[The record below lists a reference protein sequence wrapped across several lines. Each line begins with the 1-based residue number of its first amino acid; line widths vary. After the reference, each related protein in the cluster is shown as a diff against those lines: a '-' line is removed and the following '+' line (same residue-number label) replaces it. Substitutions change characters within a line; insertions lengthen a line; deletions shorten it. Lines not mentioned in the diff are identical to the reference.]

1 MRILKITGKN
11 EAAIQEQIKK
21 EYGEQAVI
29 VSSQEEK
36 RGGILGLFKKSEW
49 SMTIALDD
57 PLADIDDPSSTPHK
71 PDDEEEVDTQAF
83 IEQLNMH
90 REEMKASPKEVLK
103 QSLIEEGIQAEIID
117 EILKD
122 VEEDDIEHLG
132 KVLYN
137 TLNTFMPKFNHKLP
151 KVNFFIGPT
160 GVGKTT
166 TIAKLTA
173 MKVLQENKKVV
184 LLTADTYRIAAV
196 EQLKTYSEIL
206 GVNIETIYDNDDL
219 TKYITKWQ
227 DADHIFIDTA
237 GRSHKNLEQ
246 LAELKELLSKY
257 EHKQVFLVLNFNTQY
272 TDVQNIVN
280 IYQDI
285 ADNFALII
293 TKLDETDGIGNLL
306 NMSYCAKR
314 AIAFLT
320 TGQGVPEDIEKF
332 ESLKYI
338 KLLLG
343 RVKYE

>member
-1 MRILKITGKN
+1 MLSF
-11 EAAIQEQIKK
+11 IQ
-21 EYGEQAVI
+21 
-29 VSSQEEK
+29 
-36 RGGILGLFKKSEW
+36 R
-49 SMTIALDD
+49 
-57 PLADIDDPSSTPHK
+57 
-71 PDDEEEVDTQAF
+71 
-83 IEQLNMH
+83 
-90 REEMKASPKEVLK
+90 
-103 QSLIEEGIQAEIID
+103 
-117 EILKD
+117 
-122 VEEDDIEHLG
+122 
-132 KVLYN
+132 
-137 TLNTFMPKFNHKLP
+137 
-151 KVNFFIGPT
+151 
-160 GVGKTT
+160 
-166 TIAKLTA
+166 
-173 MKVLQENKKVV
+173 QENKKVV